1 MNNQLDVKAA
11 ELIREMRGWAKHEPK
26 GGLADCLAETA
37 DLLEAMLEERR
48 TIEVFITER
57 EWLHREG

>member
-1 MNNQLDVKAA
+1 MNRQLDVKAE

-26 GGLADCLAETA
+26 GGLADCLGETI
-37 DLLEAMLEERR
+37 DLLEALLEERK
-48 TIEVFITER
+48 TIEVYITER